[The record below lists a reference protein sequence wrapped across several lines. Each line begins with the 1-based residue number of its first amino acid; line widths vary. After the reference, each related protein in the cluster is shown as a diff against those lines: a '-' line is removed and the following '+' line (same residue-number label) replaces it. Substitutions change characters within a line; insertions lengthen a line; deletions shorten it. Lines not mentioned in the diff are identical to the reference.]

1 MASALVGDFG
11 AVMRLG
17 LLGVLGDAQI
27 ACVSEPA
34 DESGIL
40 QRLEAGHPDVVVVD
54 WDDRRYEAVAASV
67 LTRRPGV
74 TVIACSSN
82 RLAMRVVPGRRDQ
95 HSYES
100 KLSAQGLVEA
110 VQAAGTQQAQ

>member
-17 LLGVLGDAQI
+17 LLGVLEDARI

-40 QRLEAGHPDVVVVD
+40 QRLDAGHPDVVVVN

-67 LTRRPGV
+67 LARRPGV

-82 RLAMRVVPGRRDQ
+82 RLVMRVVPGRRELN
-95 HSYES
+95 SYES

-110 VQAAGTQQAQ
+110 VQAASAR